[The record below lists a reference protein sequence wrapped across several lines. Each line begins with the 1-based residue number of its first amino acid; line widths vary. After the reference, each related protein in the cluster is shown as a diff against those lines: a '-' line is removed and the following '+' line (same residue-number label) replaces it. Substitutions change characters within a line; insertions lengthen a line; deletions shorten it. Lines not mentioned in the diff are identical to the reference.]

1 MLRVRQVKLEY
12 NLDNNEELVE
22 KIAKKLKIKVTDIV
36 DYKINKKSLDARRKD
51 KLYYVYEVDV
61 SIKNE
66 DKVFIH
72 NKSNDVVKT
81 PREEYNFKVTGDK
94 FLRFRP
100 VIIGSGPAGLFT
112 AYALAENG
120 FHPLIIERGED
131 MDTRVKTVNE
141 FWQTGKL
148 NLNSNV
154 QFGEGGAGTFSDG
167 KLNTLVKD
175 KSFRMKKVFDTFV
188 LNGAP
193 EETLY
198 LNKPHIGT
206 DILRDV
212 VKNLRNKIIKMGG
225 EFRYN
230 SKLEDIII
238 KNDRVVGIKVN
249 GEIIDCEVLV
259 LAVGH
264 SARDTFKMLYDKG
277 LNMESKPFAVG
288 VRIQHPQKMI
298 NKAQYGIADLTA
310 SYKLTSNINGRGVY
324 TFCMCPG
331 GYVVNASS
339 EDDELAIN
347 GMSYHDRASDNANS
361 AIVVSVSSKDYGEGV
376 LAGMEFQRSLE
387 QKAYKWGKGRIPVQL
402 FKDFKEG
409 TLSKEFGRVK
419 PLFKGEY
426 EMALVNEILPNDI
439 YKCLKEAILYFD
451 TKINGFGD
459 DEVIIAGIESR
470 TSSPVRIIRDDSCE
484 SNIKGIYPCGEGAG
498 YAGGITTS
506 AMDGLKVAEE
516 IAKIYGGEYE

>member
-1 MLRVRQVKLEY
+1 MLRVRQIKLNY
-12 NLDNNEELVE
+12 GLDSQNELIK
-22 KIAKKLKIKVTDIV
+22 KIAKKLKVDTLDIL

-51 KLYYVYEVDV
+51 NLLVVYEVDV
-61 SIKNE
+61 ALKNE
-66 DKVFIH
+66 ESVFS
-72 NKSNDVVKT
+72 KTKGLDVVKT
-81 PREEYNFKVTGDK
+81 PLEEYNFKVTGKDK
-94 FLRFRP
+94 LKHRP
-100 VIIGSGPAGLFT
+100 VIVGSGPAGLFA
-112 AYALAENG
+112 AYVLAENG
-120 FHPLIIERGED
+120 FHPLIIERGEEIEN
-131 MDTRVKTVNE
+131 RVKTVNE
-141 FWQTGKL
+141 FWQSGKL

-175 KSFRMKKVFDTFV
+175 KHFRMKKVFDTFV

-193 EETLY
+193 EEILY

-225 EFRYN
+225 EFWYN

-238 KNDRVVGIKVN
+238 KNDRVAGIKVN
-249 GEIIDCEVLV
+249 DKVIDCEVLV
-259 LAVGH
+259 LAIGH
-264 SARDTFKMLYDKG
+264 SARDTFKMLYDKE

-288 VRIQHPQKMI
+288 IRIQHPQKMI